1 MRRQAIV
8 AAVALAGLA
17 ACEREVATEPRLPGA
32 SPQSGR
38 ALVVALEC
46 GVCHAIPGV
55 RGARGVVGPPLDH
68 FGDRPF
74 IAGLVPNRPALL
86 VQWIM
91 DPPSIAPATGMPS
104 LGLTE
109 AQARDVAAYLY
120 TLR

>member
-1 MRRQAIV
+1 MRRLALAIV
-8 AAVALAGLA
+8 VALGG
-17 ACEREVATEPRLPGA
+17 CEGGVETEARLPGA
-32 SPQSGR
+32 RPEAGR

-74 IAGLVPNRPALL
+74 IAGVVPNRPALL

-91 DPPSIAPATGMPS
+91 DPPSIAPGTGMPS
-104 LGLTE
+104 LGLDE